1 MSKSYRIA
9 RTWLAAVLVATLSL
23 FGLSFSPSLA
33 NASAS
38 DMSIKDAEA
47 AVANSK
53 LTLAEAESRLAQ
65 ISTEYAQLSDQVES
79 MQVEIDGL
87 ADEVLEAQDAMIR
100 GREALGSAMQHEY
113 RNNQTSL
120 FLSVILGSQNL
131 SEFAQNLDYVSQI
144 MDHQSAEVEAQK
156 ELRANLE
163 EKSTELTQQKDQQEQ
178 ALAILDQKQNEAQEV
193 VSQMEADLEAN
204 SDALESLRRQAEE
217 IKAPQESNPQSTPTP
232 APTPS
237 SSSSTSTSQ
246 AGNSNTSSDS
256 GWRTGVASA
265 YGGSSDPNTPNPG
278 TTANGSVCDDYS
290 MGVAI
295 PNSWPNC
302 RSYFGRRVEIRWN
315 GMTVTAV
322 VNDCGGMGGGARSL
336 DLQPGVFKAFGFSTC
351 NAWGVRTVSYRF
363 L

>member
-1 MSKSYRIA
+1 MSRSYRTA
-9 RTWLAAVLVATLSL
+9 RTWLAAVLAAMLSL
-23 FGLSFSPSLA
+23 FGLSFSPSIA

-79 MQVEIDGL
+79 MQTEIDEL
-87 ADEVLEAQDAMIR
+87 AGEVLEAQDAMIR

-131 SEFAQNLDYVSQI
+131 SEFAQNFDYVSQI

-178 ALAILDQKQNEAQEV
+178 ALAILDQKQSEAQAV
-193 VSQMEADLEAN
+193 VSQMEADLAAN

-217 IKAPQESNPQSTPTP
+217 IKAAQESKPQPTPTP
-232 APTPS
+232 TTPS
-237 SSSSTSTSQ
+237 SSS
-246 AGNSNTSSDS
+246 AGSNQGGASDAPS
-256 GWRTGVASA
+256 GGSWRQGVASA
-265 YGGSSDPNTPNPG
+265 YGGSSDPGTPNPG
-278 TTANGSVCDDYS
+278 ITANGSVCDDYS

-295 PNSWPNC
+295 PTSWPNY
-302 RSYFGRRVEIRWN
+302 RSYFGKRVEISWN

-322 VNDCGGMGGGARSL
+322 VNDCGGMGGGSRSL
-336 DLQPGVFKAFGFSTC
+336 DLQPGVFKAFGFNTC